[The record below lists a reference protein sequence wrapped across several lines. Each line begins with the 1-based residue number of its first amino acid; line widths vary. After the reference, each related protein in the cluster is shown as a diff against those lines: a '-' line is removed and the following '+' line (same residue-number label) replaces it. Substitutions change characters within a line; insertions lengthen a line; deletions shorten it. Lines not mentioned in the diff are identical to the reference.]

1 MSEIEP
7 IIFKEGK
14 MKILDQ
20 TKLPLAEEYLEIID
34 RKKYNIFILLVISIK
49 I

>member
-1 MSEIEP
+1 MKVL
-7 IIFKEGK
+7 KERQK
-14 MKILDQ
+14 
-20 TKLPLAEEYLEIID
+20 YLEIID